1 MREVERLFYKHHIG
15 HLPILEDEVLI
26 GIVTRWDFLEYKKR
40 RKGLGTAMDREQEKA
55 GEG

>member
-15 HLPILEDEVLI
+15 HLPILEDEHLV

-40 RKGLGTAMDREQEKA
+40 RKGLGS
-55 GEG
+55 GESR